1 MMTCNNNRR
10 WLVGSLMVT
19 ILTPFK
25 NKSETQE
32 SLDRSHCKIEINYS
46 LTNNH
51 TTRDRF
57 QRFEVESGKERINN
71 LKCGRKWN
79 NPRILEKITIMKMR

>member
-57 QRFEVESGKERINN
+57 QR
-71 LKCGRKWN
+71 RKWN